1 MYVTKRK
8 KFKLS
13 RVRYYFFYSP
23 LLNFETKQFISVFL
37 KNVIVIV
44 AIKGLWEQV
53 PREDDIQW
61 SITFDHTCKF
71 AVDFPLIN
79 MN

>member
-13 RVRYYFFYSP
+13 RVRFYFFYSP

-53 PREDDIQW
+53 PREDDIQ
-61 SITFDHTCKF
+61 
-71 AVDFPLIN
+71 
-79 MN
+79 